1 MWLTVLPVIRVVNA
15 NPAKILFALRVK
27 SNALLV
33 VQLYLTAQYV
43 QIVRNVL
50 PAIQIILSIL
60 QVNVSSAR

>member
-33 VQLYLTAQYV
+33 VQLYLTAQYA
-43 QIVRNVL
+43 QIVRNVP